1 MKINMNVKFDDYEIN
16 VIQDGIEFQLECI
29 NDDLLEN
36 LYNKGNYDEYLVHFN
51 TYLKLAKH
59 FNIVL
64 DEEDTVIPEFQG
76 KDNE

>member
-1 MKINMNVKFDDYEIN
+1 MNVNTDINFDDYDIN
-16 VIQDGIEFQLECI
+16 VIKDGIEFQLECI

-36 LYNKGNYDEYLVHFN
+36 LFNRGNYDEYVIMFN

-59 FNIVL
+59 FNIIL

-76 KDNE
+76 DNE